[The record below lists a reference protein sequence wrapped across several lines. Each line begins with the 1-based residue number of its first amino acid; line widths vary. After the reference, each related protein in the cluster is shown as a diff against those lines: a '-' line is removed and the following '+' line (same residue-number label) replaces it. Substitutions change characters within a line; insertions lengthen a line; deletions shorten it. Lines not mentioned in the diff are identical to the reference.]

1 MPEPLSD
8 ASVER
13 WIARLNAGDPAAL
26 ERLMTLYEP
35 YVRILVRR
43 RLGARLRSKVESRDI
58 AQSVMADAVLG
69 FRRGGLRF
77 EGRAQLLGYFRRIAL
92 RRLADRY
99 QKHRRSLEHEQP
111 LGDSLV
117 RDHPADA
124 QPRPSEVAQGRE
136 FWERLMRSCPPTHRD
151 IVRLRMSGTP
161 LAEIARQTGL
171 HEGSVRR
178 ILYDLA
184 RRMAIAP
191 RRPMRGDEPEDLSR
205 DEP

>member
-1 MPEPLSD
+1 MSDPISD

-13 WIARLNAGDPAAL
+13 WITRLNAGDAVAL
-26 ERLMTLYEP
+26 EQLIRRYEP

-58 AQSVMADAVLG
+58 AQSVMADAVVG

-77 EGRAQLLGYFRRIAL
+77 EGRAQLMAYFRRIAL

-99 QKHRRSLEHEQP
+99 QKHRRSLAHEEP
-111 LGDSLV
+111 LGDTLV

-136 FWERLMRSCPPTHRD
+136 FWEQLMRSCPPAHRD
-151 IVRLRMSGTP
+151 IVRLRMSGAP

-184 RRMAIAP
+184 RRMAVAP
-191 RRPMRGDEPEDLSR
+191 RRRPQTDDEDPTLC
-205 DEP
+205 